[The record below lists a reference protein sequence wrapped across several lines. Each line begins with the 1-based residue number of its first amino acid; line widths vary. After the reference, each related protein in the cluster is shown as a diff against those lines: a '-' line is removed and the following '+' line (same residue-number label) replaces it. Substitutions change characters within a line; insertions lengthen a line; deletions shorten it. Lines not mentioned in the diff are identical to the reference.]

1 MQYEYFQNTNMRSIL
16 IMAGGTGGHVFPAL
30 AVADYIQAQ
39 GWQVL
44 WLGTKTG
51 MEATLVPAKGYAIT
65 WLNFAGVRGKGWLRL
80 VLLPVQLLFA
90 FGQCA
95 KAIFKLRPD
104 VVLGMGGYAAFPG
117 GLMAVLLA
125 RPLVIHEQNSIAGLS
140 NRVLACMADKVLVA
154 FPRAFTS
161 KADKPILCRELK
173 KAWCGNPV
181 RAEILGLAQPQERM
195 AQRTGNLRLLVVG
208 GSLGASILNEVV
220 PQALALIPVDKRPM
234 VVHQAGKNQFD
245 KLSEHY
251 RLAKVRAELKAFI
264 EDMAAQYEWSD
275 VVICRAGAMTVAE
288 LACVGAASILV
299 PFPYA
304 VDDHQTSNARFLS
317 EERAAIL
324 LPQTE
329 LHPQKLAELLMSL
342 TRQNLLQMAVEAR
355 RLGKP
360 RATEEVAQQCMALAK

>member
-1 MQYEYFQNTNMRSIL
+1 MRYEYFPKTNMRSIL

-51 MEATLVPAKGYAIT
+51 MESTLVPAKGYAIT
-65 WLNFAGVRGKGWLRL
+65 WLNFSGVRGKGWLRL
-80 VLLPVQLLFA
+80 VLLPMQLLFA

-117 GLMAVLLA
+117 GLMSVLLA

-154 FPRAFTS
+154 FPRAFMN

-173 KAWCGNPV
+173 KEWCGNPV
-181 RAEILGLAQPQERM
+181 RAEILGVAPPEERM

-208 GSLGASILNEVV
+208 GSLGAAILNEVV
-220 PQALALIPVDKRPM
+220 PQALALIPIEKRPM

-251 RLAKVRAELKAFI
+251 RLANVQAELKAFI

-288 LACVGAASILV
+288 LACSGAASILV

-342 TRQNLLQMAVEAR
+342 TRQALVQMAVEAR